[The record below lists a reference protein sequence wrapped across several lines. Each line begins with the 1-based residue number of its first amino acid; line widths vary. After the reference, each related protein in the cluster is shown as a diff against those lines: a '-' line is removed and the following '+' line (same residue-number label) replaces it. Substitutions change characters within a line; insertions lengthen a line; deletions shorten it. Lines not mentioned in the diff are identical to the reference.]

1 MRMIQ
6 DDKEVI
12 EIMIVDDTP
21 EHIQVATA
29 LLQEFGYKIRI
40 ANNGQTALKL
50 VKQHSPT
57 LMLLDIQ
64 MPGLDGFEVCK
75 ILKSEEKWQDIAII
89 FMTASNDVASIQR
102 GFELGAQD
110 YVIKPFNAVEF
121 IARINNHIKMAKQ
134 ARKLKKSYEE
144 LNKFCY
150 TVSHD
155 LKSPLHVIK
164 QITELLVQGYES
176 SLSED
181 GVRLLGFLGNKS
193 DEVIR
198 MVESLLEFSRMCD
211 QEINWSIIDMNQLVD
226 EVMNELRL
234 LEPKRPVNYTREELP
249 QIKGDPLMI
258 KLLIQNGLSNALKFT
273 REKEMTKIHMGYR
286 EESDRGIFTIQ
297 DNGAGFDMQ
306 FAEKLFRVFQRLHA
320 TEAFEG
326 SGVGLATIQRIM
338 ERHEGRA
345 WIEGKVNEGATL
357 SLMFPQQYILK

>member
-1 MRMIQ
+1 MVQ
-6 DDKEVI
+6 EDKEVI

-29 LLQEFGYKIRI
+29 LLQGFGYKMRI

-50 VKQHSPT
+50 VKQHPPT

-121 IARINNHIKMAKQ
+121 IARINNHIKLAKQ
-134 ARKLKKSYEE
+134 ARKLKKSYDE

-164 QITELLVQGYES
+164 QITELLVQGYEKN
-176 SLSED
+176 LSED
-181 GVRLLGFLGNKS
+181 GVRLLEFLGNKS
-193 DEVIR
+193 EEVIQ

-211 QEINWSIIDMNQLVD
+211 QEMKGCMIDMNQLVD
-226 EVMNELRL
+226 EVMNELQL
-234 LEPKRPVNYTREELP
+234 LEPKRPVSYTREELP
-249 QIKGDPLMI
+249 LIKGDLIMI

-273 REKEMTKIHMGYR
+273 RGKEMTKIHIGYR

-297 DNGAGFDMQ
+297 DNGVGFDMQ
-306 FAEKLFRVFQRLHA
+306 FAEKLFRVFQRLHT

-326 SGVGLATIQRIM
+326 SGVGLAIIQRIM

-345 WIEGKVNEGATL
+345 WIEGKVDEGATL
-357 SLMFPQQYILK
+357 SLMLPQQYILR